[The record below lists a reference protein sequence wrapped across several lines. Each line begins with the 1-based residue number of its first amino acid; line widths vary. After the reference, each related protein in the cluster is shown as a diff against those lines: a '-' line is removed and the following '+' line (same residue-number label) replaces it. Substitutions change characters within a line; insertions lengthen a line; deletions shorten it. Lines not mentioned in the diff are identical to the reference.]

1 MSALPPSLQR
11 WNDTAPVRGNK
22 MSNFFLSETWSSVM
36 RWSGSAE
43 NRAEWLSSKAS
54 DKIGRG
60 IKGYNEAKV
69 FKLVPRAGLDPKRI
83 MGSLWAFKIKFNEL
97 GKFDKLNPRW
107 CVKGYGMDKSI

>member
-1 MSALPPSLQR
+1 
-11 WNDTAPVRGNK
+11 
-22 MSNFFLSETWSSVM
+22 M

-60 IKGYNEAKV
+60 VKGYNEAKV

-107 CVKGYGMDKSI
+107 CAKGYGMDKSI

>member
-1 MSALPPSLQR
+1 
-11 WNDTAPVRGNK
+11 
-22 MSNFFLSETWSSVM
+22 M

-97 GKFDKLNPRW
+97 GKFRQTQSQVVCQGVW
-107 CVKGYGMDKSI
+107 HGQVHIV